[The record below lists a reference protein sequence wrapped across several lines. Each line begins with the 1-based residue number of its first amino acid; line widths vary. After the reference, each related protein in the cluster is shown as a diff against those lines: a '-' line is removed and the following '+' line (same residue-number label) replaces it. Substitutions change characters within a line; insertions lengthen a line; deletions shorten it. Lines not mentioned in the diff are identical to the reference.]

1 MSESAESPHGDL
13 TRPPAVNR
21 RRLCAIDAF
30 IDLVLEGN
38 LPPTPKQVAKRAGIS
53 MATFFRYFETLNDMR
68 LSAAARMVERFP
80 LLEVEE
86 IGQGP
91 LRARIDRFVALRVA
105 LWEKVNL
112 LARLQRSVVLQDPDA
127 AQMVGD
133 VREVMVNQIRQ
144 HFEPELLA
152 LTSARREDAVSII
165 AMLTSVESWEQ
176 FRQAYRRSALQTR
189 RAWSNAI
196 YGVLCQAEKA

>member
-1 MSESAESPHGDL
+1 MSESSQSPHGDL
-13 TRPPAVNR
+13 ARTPAVSR

-38 LPPTPKQVAKRAGIS
+38 LPPTPKQVAERAGIS
-53 MATFFRYFETLNDMR
+53 MATFFRYFENLNDIR

-80 LLEVEE
+80 LLEVEQ

-91 LRARIDRFVALRVA
+91 LRARIDRFVVLRVA

-112 LARLQRSVVLQDPDA
+112 LARLQRSVVLEDPDA
-127 AQMVGD
+127 AQMVDD

-144 HFEPELLA
+144 HFEPELIG
-152 LTSARREDAVSII
+152 LTSARREDAVSVI
-165 AMLTSVESWEQ
+165 ATLTSVESWEQ
-176 FRQAYRRSALQTR
+176 FRQSYRRSASQTR

-196 YGVLCQAEKA
+196 YGVLCQEEKA

>member
-38 LPPTPKQVAKRAGIS
+38 LPPTPKQVAERAGIS
-53 MATFFRYFETLNDMR
+53 MATFFRYFENLNDMR

-91 LRARIDRFVALRVA
+91 LRVRIDRFVVLRVA

-127 AQMVGD
+127 AQMVDD

-144 HFEPELLA
+144 HFEPELIG

-165 AMLTSVESWEQ
+165 ATLTSVESWEQ
-176 FRQAYRRSALQTR
+176 FRQSYRRSASQTR

>member
-38 LPPTPKQVAKRAGIS
+38 LPPTPKQVAERAGIS
-53 MATFFRYFETLNDMR
+53 MATFFRYFENLNDMR

-91 LRARIDRFVALRVA
+91 LRVRIDRFVVLRVA

-127 AQMVGD
+127 AQMVDD

-144 HFEPELLA
+144 HFEPELIG

-165 AMLTSVESWEQ
+165 ATLTSVESWEQ
-176 FRQAYRRSALQTR
+176 FRQSYRRSASQTR

-196 YGVLCQAEKA
+196 YGVLCQEEKA